1 RFLGK
6 PIAPDQ
12 VDSFLAIH
20 ADGSVTMFSGKV
32 DLGTGARI
40 ALRQMVAEELDIP
53 IERLTMIEGDTAVTP
68 DQGRTA
74 GSYGIA
80 RGGQQLRQAA
90 ATARKALLDLAS
102 QKLGRPVEDLE
113 VADGVIRAK
122 GGGASMRYGDLLGDK
137 AFGVKIDAKA
147 PFEDPKAFRFIGKS
161 LPRPDGP
168 AKVTGRH
175 RFVSGRKVHGKLQE
189 RRTRSHAELVAT

>member
-1 RFLGK
+1 MKRRTFLEAGGVLVVGVALGDWPLPAIAQSIPNADRFLGK
-6 PIAPDQ
+6 SIAPDQ
-12 VDSFLAIH
+12 VDSFLVIH

-90 ATARKALLDLAS
+90 ATARKTLLDLAS

-113 VADGVIRAK
+113 VGVE
-122 GGGASMRYGDLLGDK
+122 S
-137 AFGVKIDAKA
+137 
-147 PFEDPKAFRFIGKS
+147 
-161 LPRPDGP
+161 
-168 AKVTGRH
+168 
-175 RFVSGRKVHGKLQE
+175 
-189 RRTRSHAELVAT
+189 ATE